1 MDGKKEV
8 KEFTT
13 EELAQCIPAPADLKA
28 PFVFEVEGVPMVAK
42 PVGRH
47 SWEVTGREDLLQAP
61 TRIKNFFLL
70 FNDIESFCQ
79 YVKDYKTDST
89 NLYLTKSIKSLIFMA
104 SAVFNDIKRDQPNWR
119 DQVAKYEPEK
129 SIEWGDWNSNNK
141 KRMSQI
147 EFAEFLDEH
156 IADIVGDGKRAPS
169 AAEVL
174 EAVTNLNDVRNVTF
188 GSKVSL
194 ANGMASFVYTEKS
207 PSGAV
212 SEGHVSVPAEFL
224 IGIPVF
230 EDGPAYTI
238 RAKLRYRIDRSSGE
252 LKLWYELQQL
262 QRVFAKAME
271 AHVQK
276 LEELLS
282 GELPIYSGC

>member
-1 MDGKKEV
+1 MDEKKEV

-119 DQVAKYEPEK
+119 DQVA
-129 SIEWGDWNSNNK
+129 NLK
-141 KRMSQI
+141 K
-147 EFAEFLDEH
+147 A
-156 IADIVGDGKRAPS
+156 
-169 AAEVL
+169 
-174 EAVTNLNDVRNVTF
+174 LN
-188 GSKVSL
+188 G
-194 ANGMASFVYTEKS
+194 E
-207 PSGAV
+207 
-212 SEGHVSVPAEFL
+212 
-224 IGIPVF
+224 IGIPI
-230 EDGPAYTI
+230 T
-238 RAKLRYRIDRSSGE
+238 RSGCHKSN
-252 LKLWYELQQL
+252 
-262 QRVFAKAME
+262 
-271 AHVQK
+271 
-276 LEELLS
+276 LLS
-282 GELPIYSGC
+282 FLTSTSRTLWEMESGLQVLQKYLKPSQT

>member
-1 MDGKKEV
+1 MDEKKEV

-169 AAEVL
+169 AAES
-174 EAVTNLNDVRNVTF
+174 T
-188 GSKVSL
+188 
-194 ANGMASFVYTEKS
+194 
-207 PSGAV
+207 
-212 SEGHVSVPAEFL
+212 
-224 IGIPVF
+224 
-230 EDGPAYTI
+230 
-238 RAKLRYRIDRSSGE
+238 
-252 LKLWYELQQL
+252 
-262 QRVFAKAME
+262 
-271 AHVQK
+271 
-276 LEELLS
+276 
-282 GELPIYSGC
+282 

>member
-1 MDGKKEV
+1 
-8 KEFTT
+8 
-13 EELAQCIPAPADLKA
+13 
-28 PFVFEVEGVPMVAK
+28 
-42 PVGRH
+42 
-47 SWEVTGREDLLQAP
+47 
-61 TRIKNFFLL
+61 
-70 FNDIESFCQ
+70 
-79 YVKDYKTDST
+79 
-89 NLYLTKSIKSLIFMA
+89 MA

-230 EDGPAYTI
+230 ETAPPTPFEPSSVTGLTEAAESFGCGTNCNSCREYLPRRWKLTSRSWKNFSPENCPSIPAVNKKLLIHTALSI
-238 RAKLRYRIDRSSGE
+238 EGAKQKRIEKSVRFCFYGGQNDCSNEKGTDP
-252 LKLWYELQQL
+252 
-262 QRVFAKAME
+262 QRIMGK
-271 AHVQK
+271 
-276 LEELLS
+276 
-282 GELPIYSGC
+282 